1 MCPLTGRIFLKE
13 KLVIFFGQFLSNF
26 DLNGF
31 LRGYLFFTSS
41 PFNRFCSNLT
51 EMCAMIMR
59 NFFIFYFLVLRLRMR
74 TITRLSSRMRNIAF
88 IYSFM
93 HAHYSV
99 QYAQYR
105 YPCCTYKC
113 AYIAHA

>member
-41 PFNRFCSNLT
+41 PFNRFCSN
-51 EMCAMIMR
+51 
-59 NFFIFYFLVLRLRMR
+59 FLVLRLRMR

>member
-59 NFFIFYFLVLRLRMR
+59 NFFFLLFGFALAYAHNNAFKFAHAQYC
-74 TITRLSSRMRNIAF
+74 IYLF
-88 IYSFM
+88 IY
-93 HAHYSV
+93 A
-99 QYAQYR
+99 
-105 YPCCTYKC
+105 C
-113 AYIAHA
+113 AL